1 MRKGRQF
8 VYRVTD
14 ASYQAGYFVLVYG
27 NFVEVEP
34 GLMTSNFID
43 VFIIYDLQFD
53 NCEISFTVSEPQLVR
68 HAIAML

>member
-14 ASYQAGYFVLVYG
+14 TSFSYTAI
-27 NFVEVEP
+27 FVEVEP

-53 NCEISFTVSEPQLVR
+53 SCEISFAVSEPQLVR

>member
-1 MRKGRQF
+1 MLRTKQGTSF
-8 VYRVTD
+8 
-14 ASYQAGYFVLVYG
+14 SYTAI
-27 NFVEVEP
+27 FVEVEP

-53 NCEISFTVSEPQLVR
+53 SCEISFAVSEPQLVR